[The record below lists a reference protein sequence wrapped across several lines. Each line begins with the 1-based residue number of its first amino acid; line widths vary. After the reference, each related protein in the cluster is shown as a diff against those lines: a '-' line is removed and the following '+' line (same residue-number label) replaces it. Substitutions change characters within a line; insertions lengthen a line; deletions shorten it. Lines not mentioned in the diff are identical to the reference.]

1 MNLINFIPGS
11 THQSSRMYTV
21 QRFYLVAGYICL
33 CLLVINYSC
42 RFVFL
47 ARVLVGMYEKGEK
60 DQQQPGKQK
69 SGEPFDTTVDNAT
82 KPNIFVVYKISRAYP
97 EFLYIFA

>member
-1 MNLINFIPGS
+1 
-11 THQSSRMYTV
+11 
-21 QRFYLVAGYICL
+21 
-33 CLLVINYSC
+33 
-42 RFVFL
+42 
-47 ARVLVGMYEKGEK
+47 MYEKGEK